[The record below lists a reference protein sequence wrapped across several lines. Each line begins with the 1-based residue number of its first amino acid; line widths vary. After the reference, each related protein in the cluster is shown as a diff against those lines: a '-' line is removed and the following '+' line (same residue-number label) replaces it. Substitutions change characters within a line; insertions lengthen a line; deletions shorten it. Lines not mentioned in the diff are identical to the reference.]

1 MTRFA
6 IAVLGACALALV
18 QAPGALALIQLDKG
32 ISGVRIGNTKAQVK
46 ASLGTPQKSR
56 AGQNEFGRFVQYSF
70 AGAITVTFQGEDR
83 VSSVVTTGLGDRTS
97 SGIGVGSLEADVKNI
112 SGVRLREHRL
122 RPLVPHRPAG
132 QRAQGDRLPHLRRE
146 GRERVRRAGPRLS

>member
-6 IAVLGACALALV
+6 IALLGACALALT
-18 QAPGALALIQLDKG
+18 QAPGALALIQLDRG

-56 AGQNEFGRFVQYSF
+56 AGQNEFGRFVQYSY
-70 AGAITVTFQGEDR
+70 GGGITVNFQGEDR

-97 SGIGVGSLEADVKNI
+97 SGIGVGSPEADVKNI
-112 SGVRLREHRL
+112 SGIKCENIGSSRSCHTGRLVNGRKVTDFRISDGE
-122 RPLVPHRPAG
+122 VVSVFVG
-132 QRAQGDRLPHLRRE
+132 QVLD
-146 GRERVRRAGPRLS
+146 

>member
-6 IAVLGACALALV
+6 IALLGACALALT

-46 ASLGTPQKSR
+46 ASLGNPRKSK
-56 AGQNEFGRFVQYSF
+56 AGRNEFGSFVQYSY
-70 AGAITVTFQGEDR
+70 AGGITVTFQGEDR

-97 SGIGVGSLEADVKNI
+97 SGIGVGSDEASVKNI
-112 SGVRLREHRL
+112 SGIKCENIGSSRSCHTGRL
-122 RPLVPHRPAG
+122 VS
-132 QRAQGDRLPHLRRE
+132 
-146 GRERVRRAGPRLS
+146 GRKLTDFRIASGKVASVFVGKVLD

>member
-6 IAVLGACALALV
+6 IALLGACALALT

-32 ISGVRIGNTKAQVK
+32 ISGVRIGNTKAQVR

-56 AGQNEFGRFVQYSF
+56 AGSNDFGRFVQYMY
-70 AGAITVTFQGEDR
+70 AGGITVTFQGEDR

-97 SGIGVGSLEADVKNI
+97 SGIGVGSPEDNVKNI
-112 SGVRLREHRL
+112 SGIKCENTGSSRSCHTGRLVSGRKVTDFRISGGK
-122 RPLVPHRPAG
+122 VVSVFVG
-132 QRAQGDRLPHLRRE
+132 QVLD
-146 GRERVRRAGPRLS
+146 

>member
-6 IAVLGACALALV
+6 IALLGACALALT

-32 ISGVRIGNTKAQVK
+32 ISGVRIGNTKAQVR

-56 AGQNEFGRFVQYSF
+56 AGSNDFGRFVQYMY
-70 AGAITVTFQGEDR
+70 AGGITVTFQGEDR

-97 SGIGVGSLEADVKNI
+97 SGIGVGSPEDAVKNI
-112 SGVRLREHRL
+112 SGIKCENIGSSRSCHTGRLVSGRKVTDFRISGGK
-122 RPLVPHRPAG
+122 VTSVFVG
-132 QRAQGDRLPHLRRE
+132 QVLD
-146 GRERVRRAGPRLS
+146 

>member
-6 IAVLGACALALV
+6 IALLGACALALT

-32 ISGVRIGNTKAQVK
+32 ISGVRIGNTKAQVR

-56 AGQNEFGRFVQYSF
+56 AGQNEFGRFVQYSY
-70 AGAITVTFQGEDR
+70 AGGMTVTFQGEDR

-97 SGIGVGSLEADVKNI
+97 SGIGVGSPEDAVKNI
-112 SGVRLREHRL
+112 SGVRCENIGSSRSCHTGRL
-122 RPLVPHRPAG
+122 VG
-132 QRAQGDRLPHLRRE
+132 
-146 GRERVRRAGPRLS
+146 GRKVTDFRISGGKVVSVFVGKVLD